1 MKTAILKQYGGP
13 ESLIYYT
20 NIQKPIIS
28 NPEQVLIRITAVALS
43 ALDVEVRKGEWEKLQ
58 EIDFQQPY
66 ILGYEFAGTVENI
79 GTAVTNVKIND
90 EVCGLCSITKRTGA
104 CAEYVI
110 VNEHSVIKK
119 PNLVLDDDAA
129 MAIGP
134 GVFSITALH
143 YNLKVDRNSSILICD
158 GASPEGFVLLQY
170 AAELGLR
177 IFVTACSQE
186 HVSFLEVFGNTVA
199 RVIDELQEDVA
210 EIIMEETDGIG
221 VDYIVETKVSSSTS
235 LLDPIQRKRSL
246 IKSLGAHGSWV
257 TRSKS
262 MQLDPDET
270 EILNLKNGSISFIF
284 TQAWLLS
291 PSKQG
296 KFMHILD
303 TVMRSVAE
311 GKLRPLPCTSFN
323 LSQIREAH
331 RLLENENS
339 RVGRVLIKI

>member
-1 MKTAILKQYGGP
+1 MR
-13 ESLIYYT
+13 E
-20 NIQKPIIS
+20 
-28 NPEQVLIRITAVALS
+28 R
-43 ALDVEVRKGEWEKLQ
+43 
-58 EIDFQQPY
+58 
-66 ILGYEFAGTVENI
+66 ENFSDI
-79 GTAVTNVKIND
+79 FT
-90 EVCGLCSITKRTGA
+90 GLTTTS
-104 CAEYVI
+104 
-110 VNEHSVIKK
+110 
-119 PNLVLDDDAA
+119 
-129 MAIGP
+129 
-134 GVFSITALH
+134 
-143 YNLKVDRNSSILICD
+143 
-158 GASPEGFVLLQY
+158 
-170 AAELGLR
+170 
-177 IFVTACSQE
+177 
-186 HVSFLEVFGNTVA
+186 
-199 RVIDELQEDVA
+199 
-210 EIIMEETDGIG
+210 
-221 VDYIVETKVSSSTS
+221 SSSTS
-235 LLDPIQRKRSL
+235 FLNNTSSTLVLDPIQRKRSL